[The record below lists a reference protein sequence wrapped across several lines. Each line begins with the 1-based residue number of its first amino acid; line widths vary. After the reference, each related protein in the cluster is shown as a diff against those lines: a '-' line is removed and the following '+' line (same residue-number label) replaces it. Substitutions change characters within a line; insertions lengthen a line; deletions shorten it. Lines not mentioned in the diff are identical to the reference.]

1 MGDVA
6 TAAIKIQSAYKG
18 FQTRKMIKKHKEVLP
33 DLNCAQVQD
42 ATIKIQSAYRGFKPR
57 KQLQESGEDLPNLK
71 CANVV
76 GATLKIQAYYR
87 GFKVRKAIRD
97 QEARQRQAEANISE
111 AAIRLRILPMD
122 RNKKLLKNTPKTPMH
137 SFDLRSSPI
146 EKPQRPSVPPSISFP
161 EKGQRIKKSVPQFVD
176 ERDSKR
182 IARKPMGQAP
192 ESVQE
197 DQSQEF
203 THHPADV
210 VYAAMTIQRFFKT
223 IKARKQ
229 ASKVAKRY
237 DSTTTESSA
246 DDSSNYDPSQS
257 DSSETETDEESRRTV
272 RFDSIKRRK
281 VPPKASET
289 EEKKEIKDSPQKK
302 ITPIKKKKSSSETS
316 DSESD
321 TEQSKFASGKRS
333 NSTRT
338 KTVESENS
346 KDIESTKQK
355 QEVSKTDEPIQQS
368 KKESE
373 GRGGVFGFFG
383 AGRTKELKQN
393 EVTKASEK
401 TNQAI
406 KKVETENTVSEP
418 KAGVMGFFK
427 QSTNKEQK
435 DNEKVDSM
443 EKSSVFSFF
452 GRSSA

>member
-42 ATIKIQSAYRGFKPR
+42 ATIKIQSAYRGFKTR

-257 DSSETETDEESRRTV
+257 DSSETDTQVKRRDSDSRESSESSETESDEESR

-321 TEQSKFASGKRS
+321 TEQSKFASGKR
-333 NSTRT
+333 
-338 KTVESENS
+338 
-346 KDIESTKQK
+346 
-355 QEVSKTDEPIQQS
+355 
-368 KKESE
+368 
-373 GRGGVFGFFG
+373 
-383 AGRTKELKQN
+383 
-393 EVTKASEK
+393 
-401 TNQAI
+401 
-406 KKVETENTVSEP
+406 
-418 KAGVMGFFK
+418 
-427 QSTNKEQK
+427 
-435 DNEKVDSM
+435 
-443 EKSSVFSFF
+443 
-452 GRSSA
+452 